1 MDSQVLRFRGARF
14 YAALLPLIFGAGTL
28 QATNIVTATATVSV
42 SCSTNAGPGTAGT
55 ITVKPATALTGTHTI
70 VVTFTAPGA
79 GLLVTPAS
87 VTLNAANSTAGAPFS
102 VTVANGC
109 VGASSGNTTLQFK
122 ANADS
127 AGAANDATSVIT
139 DVVTATTSGLVA
151 APVTITCQYTSGG
164 GGTWVPGLAQ
174 TISVTSTATGG
185 TPFAMDTTL
194 ANDPAWLAVNP
205 NAPTGTASGTPVTFT
220 VAAASGCG
228 GYTTGSHIATLHLQ
242 STGTSA
248 PDKLVQVTLQIVP
261 PSPLTAV
268 PVLTPSA
275 PVSLSYTK
283 GSGSPGY
290 VDVHVTG
297 TGSPSP
303 FFAVNTATLP
313 IWLTVDSTTGTVPK
327 NLRFST
333 TSVCDTLAPGLYT
346 ATVYLKVSG
355 FADYAVPI
363 TLQITNKAPKL
374 SVSEGTTRN
383 INWTLGTALPTAFV
397 TAVSTDSPIPYTV
410 TTGGTLAPVV
420 AAAQQSGLAYSFGTQ
435 IGVTFNPLIFAA
447 ASPGSVLTG
456 TVTLTW
462 GSPAATIVVTF
473 NITVLSPGATLSALS
488 PASLPTAAA
497 GSTFTVSL
505 VGSGFIPSTDPTQ
518 RTKVGIL
525 VGGTGNVVTDTNFAV
540 NVINASNII
549 LTITVPAVADANLPF
564 AQTGAGGTVYIGLCN
579 PVGGTCSTPSAS
591 LPLTIG
597 AGPIIQAATSA
608 STFVQVATPTIAPYD
623 MISLFGANF
632 CSSGG
637 TGCASNTLLSGSPDT
652 LTLRYPTTLSPD
664 LAVCPQGVTTNCGAT
679 QRFLSVNFWTSD
691 GNTNL
696 GSAPLLFAT
705 NGQIN
710 LMVPAA
716 VAGNTSVLIVVNFGY
731 GTAATTATTANS
743 ATLLHSSTFQANI
756 ANFDPGIFTVG
767 ADGQGPG
774 AILNASYVSVGPSNP
789 AGMRSTATD
798 SDTVQLYVTGLGLP
812 ASTGDGTATG
822 SFSYPTDC
830 VAAVSGTGNFMS
842 LLNASSGVSPSL
854 TNIDGTVIQSSLYG
868 ASEFPPC
875 LTTAPTVKFGGVSGT
890 VTYAGFVP
898 NAVAG
903 LYQINVTLP
912 STTGSFTSVT
922 GTTITNITQPVQLP
936 VVVSAGSGPV
946 QSSQAGVTVWVA
958 PRLKVTGPASPDGAT
973 VGVAYSATITAS
985 ESSNTPFTFAVTTG
999 LLPAGVTL
1007 NTSSGVISGIPAAN
1021 TAGSYTVTITA
1032 TDSAN
1037 IPVTGTYTYTIVVA
1051 GGLYMTY
1058 TGTSPINVISG
1069 SAHANITTVT
1079 ATGGT
1084 YPYAYAIT
1092 TPASLPVGMTINPAT
1107 GAIGTTSAT
1116 PAGTYNIIVQATDSA
1131 QLTGSASFTIVVGL
1145 NLTHGSIVSG
1155 SVASPVPIVTMSST
1169 GQTGTIL
1176 WGLTAPPTGVSINP
1190 GTGVI
1195 TNDGTASQQAGTVIT
1210 VTATDNG
1217 TATGAT
1223 GHATATTTV
1232 TITIGA

>member
-14 YAALLPLIFGAGTL
+14 FAALLPLIFGAGTL
-28 QATNIVTATATVSV
+28 QATNIITATAASV
-42 SCSTNAGPGTAGT
+42 SCSTSAGPGAAGT
-55 ITVKPATALTGTHTI
+55 ITVKPVTALTGTHTI
-70 VVTFTAPGA
+70 AVTFTAPGA
-79 GLLVTPAS
+79 GLLITPAS
-87 VTLNAANSTAGAPFS
+87 VTLNAANSVAGAAFS

-109 VGASSGNTTLQFK
+109 VGASSGNTTVQLK
-122 ANADS
+122 ANPDS
-127 AGAANDATSVIT
+127 GGAVNDATSVVT

-185 TPFAMDTTL
+185 TAFAMDTTL
-194 ANDPAWLAVNP
+194 SNDPAWLVVNP
-205 NAPTGTASGTPVTFT
+205 TTPAGTATASPVSFT
-220 VAAASGCG
+220 VAGASGCG
-228 GYTTGSHIATLHLQ
+228 GFTTGTHVATLHLQ

-248 PDKLVQVTLQIVP
+248 PDKLVQVSLQIVP

-268 PVLTPSA
+268 PVLAPSA

-290 VDVHVTG
+290 VDVRVTG

-303 FFAVNTATLP
+303 FFAVSTATLP

-333 TSVCDTLAPGLYT
+333 TSVCDTLAPGLYS

-355 FADYAVPI
+355 FADYPVPI
-363 TLQITNKAPKL
+363 TLQVTNKAPKL
-374 SVSEGTTRN
+374 SVTEGTTRN

-397 TAVSTDSPIPYTV
+397 TAISTDSPIPYTV

-420 AAAQQSGLAYSFGTQ
+420 AASQQAGLAYSFGTQ
-435 IGVTFNPLIFAA
+435 IGVGFNPLIFAA

-497 GSTFTVSL
+497 GATFTVSL
-505 VGSGFIPSTDPTQ
+505 VGSGFIPSTDQTQ
-518 RTKVGIL
+518 KTKVGIL
-525 VGGTGNVVTDTNFAV
+525 VGGVGNIVTDTNFAV

-564 AQTGAGGTVYIGLCN
+564 SQSGSGGTVYIGLCN
-579 PVGGTCSTPSAS
+579 PVGGTCSAPTAS

-608 STFVQVATPTIAPYD
+608 STFVQVAVPTMAPYD

-637 TGCASNTLLSGSPDT
+637 TGCASNTLLSGSPDA
-652 LTLRYPTTLSPD
+652 LTLRYPAALTPD
-664 LAVCPQGVTTNCGAT
+664 PAVCPQNVTTNCGAT
-679 QRFLSVNFWTSD
+679 QRFLSVAFWTSD

-696 GSAPLLFAT
+696 GIAPLLFAT

-716 VAGNTSVLIVVNFGY
+716 VAGNSSVLMVVNFGY

-743 ATLLHSSTFQANI
+743 ATLLHSSTFPANI
-756 ANFDPGIFTVG
+756 ANFDPGVFTVG

-774 AILNASYVSVGPSNP
+774 AILNSSYVSVGPANP
-789 AGMRSTATD
+789 AGMRATATD
-798 SDTVQLYVTGLGLP
+798 SDTVQLYVTGLGVP
-812 ASTGDGTATG
+812 GSSADGTATG
-822 SFSYPTDC
+822 TFSFPGDC
-830 VAAVSGTGNFMS
+830 VAAVSGTGNYMG

-854 TNIDGTVIQSSLYG
+854 TNIDGTVIQSALYG
-868 ASEFPPC
+868 TSEFPPC
-875 LTTAPTVKFGGVSGT
+875 LTTSPTVKFGGVAGT

-903 LYQINVTLP
+903 LYQINVTMP
-912 STTGSFTSVT
+912 GTTGSFTSTT

-936 VVVSAGSGPV
+936 VVVSAGSPA
-946 QSSQAGVTVWVA
+946 QFSQAGVTVWVA
-958 PRLKVTGPASPDGAT
+958 PRLKVTGPSSPDSAT

-985 ESSNTPFTFAVTTG
+985 ESSNSPYTFAVTTG

-1007 NTSSGVISGIPAAN
+1007 NTTTGTIAGTPAAN

-1069 SAHANITTVT
+1069 SAHATITAVT

-1084 YPYAYAIT
+1084 YPYTYAIT
-1092 TPASLPVGMTINPAT
+1092 TPATLPAGMTINAST
-1107 GAIGTTSAT
+1107 GVIGSTAVT

-1131 QLTGSASFTIVVGL
+1131 QLTGSASFTIVVGM
-1145 NLTHGSIVSG
+1145 NLSHGSIVSG
-1155 SVASPVPIVTMSST
+1155 SVASPVPIVTMSSS
-1169 GQTGTIL
+1169 GQTGTIT
-1176 WGLTAPPTGVSINP
+1176 WALTSPPTGVSINAS
-1190 GTGVI
+1190 TGVI

-1210 VTATDNG
+1210 VTATDSG